1 MRDSGGWTQRM
12 RTLGEAFLGVV
23 RAELA
28 ELAAEIG
35 QSGRALVRALALLAA
50 AAGVA
55 FWTVGLL
62 LYFAVELLVLR
73 LPRWGA
79 VGVVLATYLLL
90 AVVLVVVARRR
101 LAAIEWPAATVSRRL
116 ADHQRWWSERVA
128 ADREP
133 PPAESDETGEAP

>member
-1 MRDSGGWTQRM
+1 MREWTQRV
-12 RTLGEAFLGVV
+12 RAVGDAFLGVV

-35 QSGRALVRALALLAA
+35 RSGRALVRALALLAA
-50 AAGVA
+50 AAGIA
-55 FWTVGLL
+55 FWTIGLL
-62 LYFAVELLVLR
+62 LYFAIELLAIR

-79 VGVVLATYLLL
+79 VGVVLALF
-90 AVVLVVVARRR
+90 VLVSLILIVLARRR
-101 LAAIEWPAATVSRRL
+101 LAAIESPAATITRRF

-133 PPAESDETGEAP
+133 PPVVAEETEEAP